1 MTNPISIIG
10 ALLLCVSASAQS
22 TLSSLS
28 SVTISLDSSGRSSP
42 GISPFRHYQVI
53 DARPD
58 TARIGIHAF
67 IPTLGS
73 QHNRQ
78 LVFRQPAASEI
89 AAFLNARFT
98 RADAP
103 YTALIVLRNL
113 WLSDANYRREE
124 KLRDPTVLHVRTHI
138 RLKAEIYAVRDSLF
152 TPILRFDTLQAYK
165 RDNRY
170 TSIVTYYSL
179 WDRDV
184 TAILGDMADS
194 AARLAIDRQGQ
205 GRQLHLED
213 ILQFNQ
219 SRFETPVT
227 GDIAL
232 TPGVYTSF
240 EECRNNKPSV
250 AHFEIRME
258 NNYRLLYI
266 SESGGSTYYSHEA
279 WGCCDGKT
287 VYMMH
292 DGALYPVWKED
303 RAFYFLA
310 PPTPPALGPD
320 GKPIAPAYY
329 ATKSKA
335 ETAQRRIYT
344 VDMDS
349 GKTY

>member
-1 MTNPISIIG
+1 MTNPISTIG
-10 ALLLCVSASAQS
+10 ALLLCLSASAQS
-22 TLSSLS
+22 SLSTLSPVL
-28 SVTISLDSSGRSSP
+28 IELDSSGRTYSA
-42 GISPFRHYQVI
+42 GCPFRHYQVI

-124 KLRDPTVLHVRTHI
+124 KLKNPAILHERTHI

-152 TPILRFDTLQAYK
+152 MPVMRFDTLQAYK

-179 WDRDV
+179 WNKDV
-184 TAILGDMADS
+184 TAILCDMADS
-194 AARLAIDRQGQ
+194 AARLTVARQGK
-205 GRQLHLED
+205 GRQLHLEE
-213 ILQFNQ
+213 IMKWNQ
-219 SRFETPVT
+219 SRFETPIT
-227 GDIAL
+227 GNITL

-240 EECRNNKPSV
+240 EECRNNKPSLQ
-250 AHFEIRME
+250 HFEIRME

-279 WGCCDGKT
+279 WGCSDGKNI
-287 VYMMH
+287 YMMH
-292 DGALYPVWKED
+292 DGVLYPIWKED

-320 GKPIAPAYY
+320 GKPIAPEYF
-329 ATKSKA
+329 TTSSRS
-335 ETAQRRIYT
+335 ETNQRRIYA

>member
-1 MTNPISIIG
+1 MINPISIIG
-10 ALLLCVSASAQS
+10 ALLLCLSASAQS
-22 TLSSLS
+22 SLSNLS
-28 SVTISLDSSGRSSP
+28 SVTIDLDSSARSYT
-42 GISPFRHYQVI
+42 GTHPFRHYQVI

-73 QHNRQ
+73 PHNRQ

-89 AAFLNARFT
+89 AGFLNAHFT
-98 RADAP
+98 RPDAR

-113 WLSDANYRREE
+113 WLSDANYHREE
-124 KLRDPTVLHVRTHI
+124 KLRNPAILHERTHI
-138 RLKAEIYAVRDSLF
+138 RLKAEIYAVEDSLF

-179 WDRDV
+179 WNRDV
-184 TAILGDMADS
+184 TAILCDMADS
-194 AARLAIDRQGQ
+194 AARLTTAREGR

-219 SRFETPVT
+219 SRFETPIT
-227 GDIAL
+227 GNIAL

-240 EECRNNKPSV
+240 EECRNNKPSLQ
-250 AHFEIRME
+250 HFEIRME

-279 WGCCDGKT
+279 WGCCDGKNI
-287 VYMMH
+287 YMMH
-292 DGALYPVWKED
+292 DGVLYPIWRED

-320 GKPIAPAYY
+320 GKPIAPEYF
-329 ATKSKA
+329 TTSSRA
-335 ETAQRRIYT
+335 ETNQRRIYA

-349 GKTY
+349 GRVY